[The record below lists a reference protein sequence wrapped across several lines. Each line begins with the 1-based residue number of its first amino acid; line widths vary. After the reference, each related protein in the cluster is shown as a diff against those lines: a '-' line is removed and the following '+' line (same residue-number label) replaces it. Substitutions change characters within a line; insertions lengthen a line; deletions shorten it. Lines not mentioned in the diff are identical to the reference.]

1 MANSILNKIV
11 AIKMDILSIKLMRNV
26 YLCRAIT
33 EIIYFKRITYY
44 DSTPSILGN
53 GNRLHYGGA

>member
-1 MANSILNKIV
+1 
-11 AIKMDILSIKLMRNV
+11 MDILSTKLMRNV

>member
-1 MANSILNKIV
+1 
-11 AIKMDILSIKLMRNV
+11 MDILSTKLMRNV
-26 YLCRAIT
+26 YLCRAIAK
-33 EIIYFKRITYY
+33 INYFNRITYY